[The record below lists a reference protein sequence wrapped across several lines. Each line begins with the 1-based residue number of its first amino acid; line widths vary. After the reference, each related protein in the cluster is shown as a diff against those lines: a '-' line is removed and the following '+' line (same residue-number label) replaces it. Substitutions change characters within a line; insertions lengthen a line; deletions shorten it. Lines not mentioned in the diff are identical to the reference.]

1 MQGRIY
7 LQTCQRLGH
16 RRLRWA
22 CLLSLLPVAKYREAS
37 CAFHFFLLW
46 MWIGLK
52 RFSCRGERETHD
64 VLAFPCVDAASIT
77 IRRQNGELSGAAAA
91 LGSLRATILR
101 CWRPKQAKVA
111 SKFKKKKI
119 IYFRARDLL
128 SFVFVFS
135 FPGRAPAIMKVSEYL
150 SKIRVRFKTTAR
162 PLLLMAALLL
172 TLPHRPSLAQGTTTD
187 WQNLPLHFPEPRERV
202 GFVDSIPH
210 FRLRHPSS
218 TSKQMN
224 AFVFS
229 DGLKLFFFF

>member
-1 MQGRIY
+1 M
-7 LQTCQRLGH
+7 
-16 RRLRWA
+16 
-22 CLLSLLPVAKYREAS
+22 
-37 CAFHFFLLW
+37 
-46 MWIGLK
+46 
-52 RFSCRGERETHD
+52 
-64 VLAFPCVDAASIT
+64 
-77 IRRQNGELSGAAAA
+77 
-91 LGSLRATILR
+91 
-101 CWRPKQAKVA
+101 
-111 SKFKKKKI
+111 
-119 IYFRARDLL
+119 
-128 SFVFVFS
+128 FVFS

-187 WQNLPLHFPEPRERV
+187 CQNLPLHFPEPRETV

-229 DGLKLFFFF
+229 DGQKLFFFKKFITKEKEHGRHKFRRIHFGAIQSSHDGRHSRCLSDALFRRFFHSDNHFQSVTMCMCFM